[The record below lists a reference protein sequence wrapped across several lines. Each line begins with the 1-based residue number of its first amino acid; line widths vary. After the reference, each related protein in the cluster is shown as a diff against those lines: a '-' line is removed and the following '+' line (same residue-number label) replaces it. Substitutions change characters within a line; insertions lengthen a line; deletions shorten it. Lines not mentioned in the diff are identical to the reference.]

1 MNINLIR
8 VAPCKICVCM
18 VVNVHEVQNR
28 RGSRRGWGWQLT
40 IRNFSAHKNTS
51 LKKNRSKPMNR
62 RKKTNEMIKNNLF
75 FFLIIVRTCNTLLFN
90 ILINKRI
97 VKNNINRAVEIN
109 LVV

>member
-1 MNINLIR
+1 
-8 VAPCKICVCM
+8 
-18 VVNVHEVQNR
+18 
-28 RGSRRGWGWQLT
+28 
-40 IRNFSAHKNTS
+40 
-51 LKKNRSKPMNR
+51 MNR
-62 RKKTNEMIKNNLF
+62 RKKNNEMIKNNLF